1 MIQSKKVQYMRI
13 GLSLCGIPV
22 SDRVAEIIVEVN
34 EGIQKKKGEFSI
46 TDAVDIELRVNRK
59 YDKKKIKVT
68 AQKN

>member
-1 MIQSKKVQYMRI
+1 MRI